1 MAVKRVE
8 ELHTERSSE
17 IAKFGKLSH
26 TRVFIVQTD
35 TNDSSFSAAQATGVP
50 KMGDFYVD
58 GQSRVSAVSC
68 KVRSGEPGF
77 WTVTCKYNNDYGSKP
92 EDIEETDPLSAEQT
106 ESWGTEERS
115 RVLTTSKNGY
125 NRWQGAV
132 GGVDLGS
139 ATAVTQIMN
148 TAGDRY
154 DEPLTV
160 PVVFPT
166 LTIKR
171 NESSF
176 DASLASKYN
185 NALNKTIWRGFERG
199 QARVRISADQARQDE
214 VDFWKVTY
222 VFTFNDQGWEPA
234 VLEAGLYQ
242 WGYVKGTS
250 YRAKIPCTEKGDDS
264 RVGTPARTPM
274 PLDGSGIQ
282 IDPANLPG
290 DAVYTQWFVYDY
302 EDFSALGL
310 GD

>member
-8 ELHTERSSE
+8 ELHTERASE

-35 TNDSSFSAAQATGVP
+35 TNDSSFLAAQAAGVP

-58 GQSRVSAVSC
+58 GQSRVSSVSC

-92 EDIEETDPLSAEQT
+92 EDIEETDPLSADQT
-106 ESWGTEERS
+106 ESWGAEERS

-125 NRWQGAV
+125 QRWRESV
-132 GGVDLGS
+132 GGVSLGVGIG
-139 ATAVTQIMN
+139 VTQIMN
-148 TAGDRY
+148 TAADRY
-154 DEPLTV
+154 DEPLTI

-171 NESSF
+171 NESHF
-176 DASLASKYN
+176 DAAVATKYN
-185 NALNKTIWRGFERG
+185 NALNSETWRDFEKG
-199 QARVRISADQARQDE
+199 QARVRITAEQARQDE
-214 VDFWKVTY
+214 VDFWKVCY
-222 VFTFNDQGWEPA
+222 VFTFNDVGWEPA

-242 WGYVKGTS
+242 LVNSSRGITS
-250 YRAKIPCTEKGDDS
+250 KVPCTEKGDDS

-274 PLDGSGIQ
+274 PLDKDGEQ
-282 IDPANLPG
+282 IKPDDLPG
-290 DAVYTQWFVYDY
+290 KAVYTQWFAYDY
-302 EDFSALGL
+302 EDFSELGL